1 VKEIR
6 REFKEANRGEI
17 STAIRDN
24 LIFGFSGAVIVPFI
38 AERID
43 IAVLICYLFH
53 FFFISKVINRPKYVT
68 SLAKFILFPI
78 PTALGAFMGYKL
90 AYLMSQYMYV
100 S

>member
-1 VKEIR
+1 MKEIR

-24 LIFGFSGAVIVPFI
+24 FIFGFSGAVIVPFI

-90 AYLMSQYMYV
+90 AYLMSQYMHV